1 MICASSKVVK
11 EYTRRTD
18 YIFQYT
24 CQLIFHLTIHVGPTL
39 PALNSHHS
47 HKTRQIRP
55 HWKCLIYNI
64 LVGEKNK
71 LPKPQKRCLETCNT
85 WLLSSSGVNV
95 RPFAVST
102 ILFERQT
109 LSICWM
115 YCSMMYVAAYS
126 ESDFWGCMYDTEDTY
141 VLKLVSNNVTNN
153 ITLLLRVY
161 FKSPYVMFIN
171 ETLQHFE
178 SLQL

>member
-1 MICASSKVVK
+1 MDLLQSPHHWWLFDNYYFAAAAAVVVVVIFVVVMIFCASSKVVK

-115 YCSMMYVAAYS
+115 
-126 ESDFWGCMYDTEDTY
+126 
-141 VLKLVSNNVTNN
+141 
-153 ITLLLRVY
+153 
-161 FKSPYVMFIN
+161 
-171 ETLQHFE
+171 
-178 SLQL
+178 